1 MKNYDYETKKFIS
14 KGDGRISIEKFNIEN
29 KEIYKLIMRNPKSK
43 LIFFSGKIIEKK
55 TTFVIKNENKKFV
68 LLIKN
73 LLNFDQEKK
82 NFFYSSILI
91 KFHNEN
97 DENEF

>member
-1 MKNYDYETKKFIS
+1 
-14 KGDGRISIEKFNIEN
+14 
-29 KEIYKLIMRNPKSK
+29 MRNPKRK

-55 TTFVIKNENKKFV
+55 TSFVIKNENKKFV

-82 NFFYSSILI
+82 IFFILR
-91 KFHNEN
+91 F
-97 DENEF
+97 

>member
-1 MKNYDYETKKFIS
+1 
-14 KGDGRISIEKFNIEN
+14 
-29 KEIYKLIMRNPKSK
+29 MRNPKSK
-43 LIFFSGKIIEKK
+43 LIFYSGKIEKK
-55 TTFVIKNENKKFV
+55 TNFIIKNENKKFV

-97 DENEF
+97 DENEFINIIKKIIN